1 MQTLTKKTI
10 NYYAINAWGLKM
22 FRTDKPKKSDSF
34 LGICFLGIQE
44 KRLYNAWLDTH
55 GVTTGYIFKNDGA
68 FFVRG
73 TKEEK
78 AFAEGFFNG
87 WKKAL
92 TQAGDNPWRSAN
104 DLPEGPTRRVMLYA
118 DLGNGFEVM
127 FGSWTSVQQQFAVGH
142 VITGLTVKYWK
153 EILGPE

>member
-1 MQTLTKKTI
+1 
-10 NYYAINAWGLKM
+10 M

-87 WKKAL
+87 WKRAL

-118 DLGNGFEVM
+118 DIEGSDKTKPL
-127 FGSWTSVQQQFAVGH
+127 FGATFGIWDSSQQKFMTSRIASCV
-142 VITGLTVKYWK
+142 TVKYWK
-153 EILGPE
+153 EIVGPE